1 MKDNLLKSAL
11 EGIKLEAFGEVLY
24 PDIISKTA
32 HLWFLLAKNHCFVN
46 GNKRTT
52 LIVAVFS

>member
-24 PDIISKTA
+24 PDIIA